1 MLIDAGPRD
10 QRPVQALPDYGLT
23 YCGEALSEDLTIA
36 GEVRV
41 TLSVQSNCRDTDFV
55 AKLTDLHPDGSAM
68 LLIDGAIRAMYCHP
82 SGEPHHLAPD
92 RVERVTINLGHI
104 CHTFGAGHRIEL
116 DVTSSNFRA
125 APATL
130 TAAIRYWRMTATPTS
145 ASPATPFTT
154 PS

>member
-1 MLIDAGPRD
+1 M
-10 QRPVQALPDYGLT
+10 
-23 YCGEALSEDLTIA
+23 
-36 GEVRV
+36 

-104 CHTFGAGHRIEL
+104 CHTIGAGHRIEV
-116 DVTSSNFRA
+116 DVTSDADVRVASNTIHHA
-125 APATL
+125 EL
-130 TAAIRYWRMTATPTS
+130 TPTFLEL
-145 ASPATPFTT
+145 PVLR
-154 PS
+154 PSQV